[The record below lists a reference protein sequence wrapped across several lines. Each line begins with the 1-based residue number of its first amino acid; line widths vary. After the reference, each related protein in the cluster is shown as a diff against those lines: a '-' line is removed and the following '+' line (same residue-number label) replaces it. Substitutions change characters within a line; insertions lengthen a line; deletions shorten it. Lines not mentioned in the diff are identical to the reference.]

1 MAAPEKQD
9 ELQSVLRFNAELVET
24 VEHLQKVNH
33 QLREELNLYRRK
45 LFGQS
50 SERHI
55 EDDSQL
61 HLFDVDQTTEET
73 VEVEPEPP
81 EPPKR
86 RRRKKKSEKLPEHLR
101 REIIT

>member
-9 ELQSVLRFNAELVET
+9 DSESVLRFNAELVEA
-24 VEHLQKVNH
+24 VEQLQKVNQ
-33 QLREELNLYRRK
+33 QLREELDLYRRR

-61 HLFDVDQTTEET
+61 QRDAERES
-73 VEVEPEPP
+73 
-81 EPPKR
+81 R
-86 RRRKKKSEKLPEHLR
+86 RLATQQRRTRGGEAKVA
-101 REIIT
+101 